1 MTKQIPLLKTPY
13 PGPWNNSILYQE
25 GSEIFGESLTDK
37 YKMVQGVQDLELI
50 GAIVNFGFRE
60 RVFASGKHFA
70 LQVDGVTEDYPEVVG
85 DMQLCG
91 MFG

>member
-1 MTKQIPLLKTPY
+1 MNKTGKQIRLLQTPY

-50 GAIVNFGFRE
+50 GAIVNLPIATWNSTIFPPLWRHA
-60 RVFASGKHFA
+60 VSK
-70 LQVDGVTEDYPEVVG
+70 
-85 DMQLCG
+85 
-91 MFG
+91 